1 MITQDNFEIMQD
13 NLEIMQ
19 DNFADASR
27 DLGAWCVSPGG
38 RGSHALPRPLDTSP
52 V

>member
-1 MITQDNFEIMQD
+1 MIMQDNFEIMQD

-27 DLGAWCVSPGG
+27 DLGAWCVSP
-38 RGSHALPRPLDTSP
+38 PVEDNDTMM
-52 V
+52 